1 VGGVGRN
8 PHDSPPGEVYRITA
22 VPQAHSDDLRNR
34 MNRYLVSMGI
44 RTVCVILVVIVHGP
58 ARWAFAAGAL
68 VLPYVAVV
76 MANAARHRRGD
87 PLAAPTPR
95 RRAVAGPPSGPLSG
109 PAGAPGTAPP
119 GSHFDAVRP
128 AHPPNG

>member
-1 VGGVGRN
+1 VSRN
-8 PHDSPPGEVYRITA
+8 PHDVPAGDVYRITE
-22 VPQAHSDDLRNR
+22 VPQSHSDDLRYR

-44 RTVCVILVVIVHGP
+44 RTVCVLLVVIVHGP

-87 PLAAPTPR
+87 PLAAPTAQRP
-95 RRAVAGPPSGPLSG
+95 AVAGGEQRPARG
-109 PAGAPGTAPP
+109 PAGPRGDAGNGTS
-119 GSHFDAVRP
+119 GSRLDAVRP